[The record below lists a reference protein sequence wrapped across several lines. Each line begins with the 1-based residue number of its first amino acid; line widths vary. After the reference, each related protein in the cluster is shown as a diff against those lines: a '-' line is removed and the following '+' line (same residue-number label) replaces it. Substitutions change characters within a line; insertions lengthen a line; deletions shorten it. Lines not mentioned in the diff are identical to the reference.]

1 MKAVGMGERT
11 GSKVRS
17 RGHQR
22 ATGGSA
28 LIPPPLHQS
37 EYSHPRLGLFV
48 MCREFNL
55 SMMVTCGTPLHTSNA
70 GTLRSCCHSRMEST
84 RPSLHVSYLA
94 IPPENTWLSVGSH
107 ISSKQTVPAD
117 SCLMSKTR
125 VVRSASLISN
135 EHLDVFSEHT

>member
-37 EYSHPRLGLFV
+37 EYSHPRLGLFRLLLSRFIMFHV
-48 MCREFNL
+48 NL
-55 SMMVTCGTPLHTSNA
+55 IFLSN
-70 GTLRSCCHSRMEST
+70 
-84 RPSLHVSYLA
+84 
-94 IPPENTWLSVGSH
+94 
-107 ISSKQTVPAD
+107 
-117 SCLMSKTR
+117 
-125 VVRSASLISN
+125 
-135 EHLDVFSEHT
+135 